1 MGGRGELDHQGA
13 AVAPRTIALSA
24 LRRSGARVR
33 PAHAGGARLP
43 TMRMDVGMILL
54 RPATPDDD
62 AFLLGMRNDPELMA
76 FGDSR
81 QPAGPSWL
89 NGQLDVI
96 YAPVGFV
103 RRDIT
108 SDGAVEVSIAL
119 LASARGRGVGPAAL
133 TQLRGKLRARVKT
146 NNPASQRAF
155 EKAGFHAVR
164 VDPEH
169 VFYETEG

>member
-1 MGGRGELDHQGA
+1 
-13 AVAPRTIALSA
+13 
-24 LRRSGARVR
+24 
-33 PAHAGGARLP
+33 
-43 TMRMDVGMILL
+43 MILL

-89 NGQLDVI
+89 NGHLDVI
-96 YAPVGFV
+96 IDHVYAPVGFL
-103 RRDIT
+103 RRDIM

-119 LASARGRGVGPAAL
+119 LKEMRGRGIGTEAL
-133 TQLRGKLRARVKT
+133 REVTKTGKIRARVKT
-146 NNPASQRAF
+146 NNPASRRAF

-164 VDPEH
+164 VDTEH
-169 VFYETEG
+169 VFYETEV